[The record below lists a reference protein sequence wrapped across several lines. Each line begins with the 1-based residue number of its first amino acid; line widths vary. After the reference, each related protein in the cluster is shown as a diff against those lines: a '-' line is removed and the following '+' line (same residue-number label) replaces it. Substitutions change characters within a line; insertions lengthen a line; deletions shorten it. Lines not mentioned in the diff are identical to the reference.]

1 MIIVSKHTTKQP
13 LLHTVSM
20 FDLIDAA
27 RRDPEKLSQSE
38 IVNVSQEHHFALQ
51 RATLPDG
58 REMYAVQDWLSGVAK
73 PSDVRVFW
81 QQMKKRLKKSQPDLY
96 TACIQLPY
104 LASDGK
110 NYKMDYADGQ
120 TLYGITQHMG
130 VDTGI
135 RNQVLTHLAKTG
147 AFIDAAR
154 RDPEQAEIALN
165 QHARQKS
172 EYEGKDPSWILVR
185 EMGKVTRKQLTAI
198 IVKLSPAANLGIV
211 TNIGYQGVLGADARG
226 LNAQLGQKAGANPRD
241 DMSRLGLAY
250 TMVHEEAVRVRLSIY
265 GEDEIVPE
273 DVVYREIREVA
284 KTTGLQA
291 REMADQLGIDL
302 VTGQKRLGGGK

>member
-1 MIIVSKHTTKQP
+1 MSKHTTKQP
-13 LLHTVSM
+13 LLHTASM

-27 RRDPEKLSQSE
+27 RRDPEQASQSE
-38 IVNVSQEHHFALQ
+38 IVNVSQEHEFPLQ

-81 QQMKKRLKKSQPDLY
+81 QQMKKRLKKSQSHLY

-154 RDPEQAEIALN
+154 RDPEQAELVIN
-165 QHARQKS
+165 QHSRRKA
-172 EYEGKDPSWILVR
+172 EYEGKDETWILTR
-185 EMGKVTRKQLTAI
+185 EIGKVTRKQFVTLLLKVSPTANVGI
-198 IVKLSPAANLGIV
+198 ATNL
-211 TNIGYQGVLGADARG
+211 GYQGVLGMSAKG
-226 LNAQLGQKAGANPRD
+226 LNAALGQNAGDNPRD
-241 DMSRLGLAY
+241 SMSRLALAY
-250 TMVHEEAVRVRLSIY
+250 TLVHEESAILRLNSF
-265 GEDEIVPE
+265 GEDEILPSE
-273 DVVYREIREVA
+273 IIYRELKQVSDTVGI
-284 KTTGLQA
+284 QA
-291 REMADQLGIDL
+291 REMAEQLGIDL